1 MVTAVGDDQLRFN
14 KFEYAVRVSELDIDS
29 INKGFDSAFLSLY
42 STLRNSFSSVQ
53 INQPSGFQLET
64 AKKAGLK
71 ADRFLQIIIILEI
84 YGLKN
89 IVEILFGSRGFS
101 KNIYPKFRNNLEAG
115 ASRSHQ
121 KIRLTMRCQACDFT
135 KHPNN
140 HIYFQRRFIRE
151 FMNLGTLQK
160 LCCLMWIKLHLALLS
175 IRKLFAYGKNHSN
188 QRFRNF
194 SVSMAKK
201 IVSF

>member
-1 MVTAVGDDQLRFN
+1 MVIHR
-14 KFEYAVRVSELDIDS
+14 
-29 INKGFDSAFLSLY
+29 
-42 STLRNSFSSVQ
+42 
-53 INQPSGFQLET
+53 SGLCL
-64 AKKAGLK
+64 GLNNVI
-71 ADRFLQIIIILEI
+71 RHIIIILEI

-135 KHPNN
+135 K
-140 HIYFQRRFIRE
+140 RRFIRE

-201 IVSF
+201 IKLQWQIPRCDRYIDTEKLI